1 MSLYLSIKIFWCFCH
16 LMPWHS
22 FSFWLSA
29 DTHIRSVANH
39 PTFRGLLS
47 DYSYMAYSM
56 CQLDSSCEIPSMP
69 LDDLCYHRHP
79 LDSVPIQRG
88 HVYHAPLPLGKV
100 RHLIHVYYRVS
111 LPLVCLTFLV
121 II

>member
-39 PTFRGLLS
+39 PIFRGSLS
-47 DYSYMAYSM
+47 DSSYMAYSM
-56 CQLDSSCEIPSMP
+56 CQSDSPCEIRSLP
-69 LDDLCYHRHP
+69 LDDLYYHRQP
-79 LDSVPIQRG
+79 SLTPCKYNVVMYIVLRF
-88 HVYHAPLPLGKV
+88 PLGK
-100 RHLIHVYYRVS
+100 LY
-111 LPLVCLTFLV
+111 T
-121 II
+121 